1 MQPPAVPAVLTAEEY
16 ALLARLREVT
26 PGPMRTSLVA
36 LLMDL
41 AAFAREP
48 SCAAAQAD
56 GVPCDSVH
64 SSCERCQ
71 EAVAVLDE
79 IDAALAGVLGFS
91 LRGKRKAA
99 RALDGRP
106 A

>member
-1 MQPPAVPAVLTAEEY
+1 MQPPDEQTELTAEEQ
-16 ALLARLREVT
+16 ALLARLREV
-26 PGPMRTSLVA
+26 PAGPLRTSLVE

-64 SSCERCQ
+64 STCDRCRD
-71 EAVAVLDE
+71 AVAVLDE
-79 IDAALAGVLGFS
+79 IDSALAGVLGFG
-91 LRGKRKAA
+91 LREQRKAA
-99 RALDGRP
+99 RAQETRP
-106 A
+106 T

>member
-1 MQPPAVPAVLTAEEY
+1 MQRPDVTAPLTAEES
-16 ALLARLREVT
+16 ALLARLREIA

-41 AAFAREP
+41 LAFAREP

-64 SSCERCQ
+64 STCERCQ
-71 EAVAVLDE
+71 DAVAVLDE
-79 IDAALAGVLGFS
+79 IDAALAGVLGFG
-91 LRGKRKAA
+91 RRDKCRV
-99 RALDGRP
+99 RALGRP